1 MHERLLIQK
10 KKKKNNR
17 SQFQITKNEN
27 PRFERD
33 EIEKGRPNQ
42 SMIQQDILDQKEK
55 KQR

>member
-1 MHERLLIQK
+1 MHGRFLIQ